1 MQSIKKRN
9 IIEKLPSQNGRQK
22 HKVKEIN
29 GDIEQPEN
37 KSQNGSTKYSSIN
50 DHPKGN
56 WIHQLNSPIKRHGV
70 LDRLKNKTQ
79 LHAASKRHSSALK
92 TNTKLKVKEWRMNGP
107 GKWQPKESCQA
118 IHISGK
124 NRL

>member
-56 WIHQLNSPIKRHGV
+56 
-70 LDRLKNKTQ
+70 
-79 LHAASKRHSSALK
+79 
-92 TNTKLKVKEWRMNGP
+92 
-107 GKWQPKESCQA
+107 
-118 IHISGK
+118 
-124 NRL
+124 